1 MAGKGKGSCSLAPIS
16 QALALEEMTD
26 ALSAHDSWAEDALST
41 VKQNRNLDPAGYAE
55 DLLSEI
61 RKNPGR
67 SDSAFHQILG
77 CRKELT
83 PEQALCYLMA
93 VRMRGDQD
101 YRWTKDQI
109 HGYLNSLS
117 LHIGGKPITKY
128 MVERW
133 VALHFDPAW
142 EPRTEGQRPGQIV
155 GNPMAAEQHLL
166 RNASRLRDEHELVD
180 GLLDESRRISHQVK
194 SGELPN
200 RSHRGLA
207 EKVAADTEASQVNSD
222 TVNLEYQAYINA
234 LERIIEKTGRVTP
247 HRLPEGKV
255 SEATKVLFALLGQK
269 FNETLL
275 KEGAARYAQN
285 VQLSGKEAEEWWR
298 ETMTKSLGILRKDL
312 QSIGNSGLSYKV
324 VTESSSTD
332 VFDLIV
338 TIQEPG
344 GKPFHLTLQF
354 KSYQDKRTDP
364 SSRFQLCTMG
374 GVQKKDGKYR
384 PRTAREAAQEVRN
397 RLHNTGAFASISVDP
412 TREGKPSDL
421 RRADK
426 VVHRAE
432 CLHPNIQKALTVK
445 RLSRGFA
452 RRQPDGSREAKVP
465 VKIGSEEIAVTVRI
479 DKNGKT
485 TLSGLNNRCWI
496 PINTSTF
503 LTETGARSDH
513 KLMERLIR
521 QERSNLEKNHRD
533 DSLFE
538 GI

>member
-1 MAGKGKGSCSLAPIS
+1 MAGKGKGGCDTSPIS
-16 QALALEEMTD
+16 QALALEEMAD
-26 ALSAHDSWAEDALST
+26 ALSGHDKWAEDTLTA
-41 VKQNRNLDPAGYAE
+41 VQDNRNLDPAGYAE

-61 RKNPGR
+61 AKSEG
-67 SDSAFHQILG
+67 SSESAFHQILG

-93 VRMRGDQD
+93 VRMRGDKD
-101 YRWTKDQI
+101 YRWTKDQM
-109 HGYLNSLS
+109 HSYLNSLS
-117 LHIGGKPITKY
+117 VNLGGKPISKY
-128 MVERW
+128 MVEQW
-133 VALHFDPAW
+133 VALHFHPAW

-155 GNPMAAEQHLL
+155 GNPMAAERHLM
-166 RNASRLRDEHELVD
+166 RNASRLRDEHEIVD
-180 GLLDESRRISHQVK
+180 ALLDESREISGQVK
-194 SGELPN
+194 GGDIPN
-200 RSHRGLA
+200 RSRQGLW
-207 EKVAADTEASQVNSD
+207 EKVASDAEASQVDSD
-222 TVNLEYQAYINA
+222 AVNLEYQAYENA
-234 LERIIEKTGRVTP
+234 LQRIIEKTGRVRP
-247 HRLPEGKV
+247 HRLPEGKT

-275 KEGAARYAQN
+275 KEGSTRYAQG

-312 QSIGNSGLSYKV
+312 HSIGKSGLTYKV

-364 SSRFQLCTMG
+364 ASRFQLCTMG
-374 GVQKKDGKYR
+374 GVQKKDGNYR
-384 PRTAREAAQEVRN
+384 PRTAREAAEEIRN

-412 TREGKPSDL
+412 TREGKTSDL

-432 CLHPNIQKALTVK
+432 CLHPEIQKALTVK
-445 RLSRGFA
+445 RLSKGFA
-452 RRQPDGSREAKVP
+452 RRQPDGSRVAKVP
-465 VKIGSEEIAVTVRI
+465 VKIGQEEVTVVVRI
-479 DKNGKT
+479 DRKGKT
-485 TLSGLNNRCWI
+485 SISGLNNKCWI

-503 LTETGARSDH
+503 LTETGARADH
-513 KLMERLIR
+513 RLLEKLIK
-521 QERSNLEKNHRD
+521 QERQNLQGNLQD

-538 GI
+538 DL